1 MSPQGTEWR
10 HVPGIYSNE
19 HALAWKKVVDAVH
32 AEGSLIYAQLV
43 RFLIYFFSCSC
54 CCIPFSKANSDLPHV
69 FQWHVGR
76 AAHPGMP
83 LQGGV
88 PVSAPSPI
96 AARGGVSLFQGF
108 DRLWSTEQMSD

>member
-1 MSPQGTEWR
+1 MN
-10 HVPGIYSNE
+10 SN
-19 HALAWKKVVDAVH
+19 
-32 AEGSLIYAQLV
+32 
-43 RFLIYFFSCSC
+43 
-54 CCIPFSKANSDLPHV
+54 FSKADSDLPHV

-96 AARGGVSLFQGF
+96 AARGGVSLFRAFGSLCSF
-108 DRLWSTEQMSD
+108 GTDYELTIFILMRLAEIS